1 MITLN
6 GITSDSLGITV
17 DGYSFKPIAKRRVES
32 QHIPGR
38 NGDLLIDEG
47 VYDNYTQSYTIYW
60 LPSTSLASIS
70 QWLNQSG
77 YVKLIDSDLPEY
89 YRMAQV
95 SGPINPTN
103 HRDCYTEASVSFNCK
118 PQWFLVSGDVTKT
131 LNAATNI
138 VNPTT
143 EYSRPL
149 IVVYGTGDGVL
160 KVNGENITLTS
171 INTSITLDS
180 ELMEASVNSKM
191 SGNFPT
197 LKPGNNSIDWSGG
210 ITKVDITPRWWIA

>member
-6 GITSDSLGITV
+6 GITSDSLGIIV
-17 DGYSFKPIAKRRVES
+17 DGYSFKPIAKRRVGS

-47 VYDNYTQSYTIYW
+47 VYDNYIQSYTIYW
-60 LPSTSLASIS
+60 LPPTSLASIS

-95 SGPINPTN
+95 SGPINPIN

-118 PQWFLVSGDVTKT
+118 PQWFLGSGDVTKT

-138 VNPTT
+138 VNPTP

-149 IVVYGTGDGVL
+149 IVVYGTGDGIL

-197 LKPGNNSIDWSGG
+197 LKPGNNYIDWSGG

>member
-6 GITSDSLGITV
+6 GITSDSLGIIV
-17 DGYSFKPIAKRRVES
+17 DGYPSKPIAKRRVES

-47 VYDNYTQSYTIYW
+47 VYDNYTQPYTIYW
-60 LPSTSLASIS
+60 LPSTSLVSVS
-70 QWLNQSG
+70 QWLGQSG

-95 SGPINPTN
+95 SGTINPTN
-103 HRDCYTEASVSFNCK
+103 HRDCYTEASISFNCK
-118 PQWFLVSGDVTKT
+118 PQWFLVSGDVATT
-131 LNAATNI
+131 LSTTTNV
-138 VNPTT
+138 VNPTP

-160 KVNGENITLTS
+160 KVNGKNITLTD
-171 INTSITLDS
+171 IDTSIILDS
-180 ELMEASVNSKM
+180 ELMEASVNNKM
-191 SGNFPT
+191 SGNFPI